1 MKILVTGGSGFL
13 GSEIIKKLIHN
24 NFDVYN
30 LDLIKNENAK
40 VNNFQI
46 NILDKNNIE
55 NIFKKYNFDI
65 VIHSCAK
72 VPISKSKY
80 TFNEINVEGTKNVL
94 DLSKKYLVKRF
105 VYISSS
111 AVYGIP
117 ERVPIIESDIRVP
130 VEPYGLSKKIG
141 EDICLNEINN
151 IGLGIIRP
159 RTVIGGDRL
168 GIFSILFD
176 WIKFGLPVPVMN
188 NGNNLYQF
196 VDVSDLVD
204 SIYLMSKSNYN
215 GPLNIGSSSY
225 TSIKDLLQKLIIHNQ
240 SNSKIKNL
248 DSSFIFNLLKLFIK
262 YKIVP
267 LQEYHYKAYGKN
279 IYFDTSLSRKVLD
292 WEPKISN
299 FESLNNSYKNFL
311 QNDKLNYGNL
321 AAHKRPLK
329 SYLLKYA
336 SIFF

>member
-117 ERVPIIESDIRVP
+117 ERV
-130 VEPYGLSKKIG
+130 
-141 EDICLNEINN
+141 
-151 IGLGIIRP
+151 
-159 RTVIGGDRL
+159 
-168 GIFSILFD
+168 
-176 WIKFGLPVPVMN
+176 
-188 NGNNLYQF
+188 
-196 VDVSDLVD
+196 
-204 SIYLMSKSNYN
+204 
-215 GPLNIGSSSY
+215 Y
-225 TSIKDLLQKLIIHNQ
+225 T
-240 SNSKIKNL
+240 
-248 DSSFIFNLLKLFIK
+248 
-262 YKIVP
+262 
-267 LQEYHYKAYGKN
+267 G
-279 IYFDTSLSRKVLD
+279 
-292 WEPKISN
+292 
-299 FESLNNSYKNFL
+299 
-311 QNDKLNYGNL
+311 
-321 AAHKRPLK
+321 
-329 SYLLKYA
+329 
-336 SIFF
+336 